1 MIFTSQNLE
10 ILIRQQKFADF
21 LLKIKNSK
29 TKTMT
34 SNEAI
39 IERDYLKHQYLRQ
52 DLLDTAELVMKE
64 FPEFRNDFI
73 RITNVLES
81 LRE

>member
-1 MIFTSQNLE
+1 MIFASQNLE